1 MSRMKNSNIKKYAEL
16 AVKGNK
22 HRNSADWVTFALKIV
37 YCIVAAAAIV
47 TCLTMMI
54 GNLVWM
60 GEYKEAA
67 NASELAKYN
76 ENRNQF
82 ITMAAAVFCLVASY
96 FLMHFKQAIL
106 FALTGCVDCII
117 IFTTL
122 YSVSVTN
129 DIANGGMQNFW
140 IMAVP
145 SIICAVCAVALGVLL
160 FVTYRLRIPKAY
172 DKIINDL
179 YQSHT
184 QNGENP
190 LSAEEFEEICDDY
203 RGEEIFRTDIPLKKS
218 VKRRKEKQDKQ
229 EEQEKQA

>member
-1 MSRMKNSNIKKYAEL
+1 M
-16 AVKGNK
+16 
-22 HRNSADWVTFALKIV
+22 
-37 YCIVAAAAIV
+37 
-47 TCLTMMI
+47 
-54 GNLVWM
+54 
-60 GEYKEAA
+60 
-67 NASELAKYN
+67 
-76 ENRNQF
+76 
-82 ITMAAAVFCLVASY
+82 
-96 FLMHFKQAIL
+96 
-106 FALTGCVDCII
+106 TGCVDCII

-190 LSAEEFEEICDDY
+190 LSAEDFEKICDDY